1 MSKVIVGFINPPH
14 ADWSLANNL
23 TYLLCQTHYKYK
35 GKYNDKISW
44 LEAPY
49 KWDVYESYDEIY
61 ERLKDAHIILFSSYI
76 WNYSL
81 VDDLAKLAKKQNPD
95 VITVLGGP
103 HIGVNV
109 PSFLEPRKEKY
120 DFICQPTK
128 PGEVFVEDLINL
140 IIQSVS
146 DAYLKFLYLSQWY

>member
-1 MSKVIVGFINPPH
+1 MSKVNIGFINPPH

-128 PGEVFVEDLINL
+128 PGEVFVEDLSI
-140 IIQSVS
+140 VS
-146 DAYLKFLYLSQWY
+146 L